1 MRQRRLRGEVD
12 MPLLLDVVGVQ
23 DPSFAVQL
31 ETIHVATSIVGRETR
46 GGESHTRACA
56 VHRSVTT
63 RPSEG

>member
-1 MRQRRLRGEVD
+1 